1 MSDVIE
7 FMDWIDLQK
16 SLNLI
21 NEQVSGMTAAEAEA
35 ALGAFKNSNLYI
47 ANTNTTITGS
57 SVIKFP
63 GTTAAE
69 AAGEYIAGG
78 GATATSGAAIGATGD
93 AVGTANIAIGQTTIG
108 QAATTVYGVLSM
120 PLPTVAAALAPLA
133 GVAIG
138 AGLYNLNPELW
149 TKISKILLPFCYD
162 DNELMPVM
170 SDADG
175 NTYYSNEAIEAMKQF
190 VIDEGLNTPNMQPAP
205 EFIDSGTVTIT
216 SIADV
221 SATLKNVLNRLP
233 YNIQWNDNTDNVL
246 ATFLTNHIGQA
257 CNIRYYTGTNF
268 NGWSPLNIFCY
279 PTIKVGDDVNLNNL
293 YDTEYFSC
301 YGTYGGTGS
310 MIISQAKSNN
320 TGRVKWFIGNDT
332 SHDKISN
339 GNGIDTLPEGINT
352 WNGETYPDTA
362 TPINILTGYNEEGK
376 PIYTPYY
383 PVSTPIGEPGVS
395 NDPAVNPNPAVN
407 PDPAPV
413 INPVISPVPNP
424 NLYPDTVPVPEPAP
438 VPNPVPE
445 PQPVPEPDIDPSED
459 TDTKPDKDPTTP
471 KEPTDG
477 GITPTPIIPTIP
489 TLPSAATGLLHVYNP
504 TQSQID
510 AFGSWL
516 WTTFSGDLI
525 DTLSKLF
532 NDPMDAV
539 IGLHELYATPA
550 VSGGATIRCGYL
562 DSGISANLVGSRY
575 TTINCGSVVVEEY
588 YQNYLDY
595 SPYTSCFIYLPF
607 VGIVPVSSDDIIGNA
622 VNVTY
627 HIDSYT
633 GCCIAVVTVAKSGYS
648 STVYQFEG
656 NCAVE
661 IPISSGY
668 QSSLMSGLLAVAGTA
683 ITSSPAVGMTAA
695 HMGRAGLGKNTVQH
709 SGSFGSS
716 YGAMGNKVPYIIVKR
731 PVQKKVYNYSKSYG
745 FPAHKMVYVGNCQGY
760 LRAKEVRVTSTTATN
775 VEKDMIVNALT
786 SGVYVK

>member
-21 NEQVSGMTAAEAEA
+21 NQQISGMTAAEAEA
-35 ALGAFKNSNLYI
+35 ALGALKNSNLYI
-47 ANTNTTITGS
+47 ANTNTTIGAS
-57 SVIKFP
+57 SVINFP

-78 GATATSGAAIGATGD
+78 GTTAASGAAIGTTGD
-93 AVGTANIAIGQTTIG
+93 AVATANIAIGQTTIG

-120 PLPTVAAALAPLA
+120 PLPTALAALAPIA
-133 GVAIG
+133 GFAIG
-138 AGLYNLNPELW
+138 AGFWKVADPQLYDDFKETIANFLYAG
-149 TKISKILLPFCYD
+149 TDGKIDLLPVVTD
-162 DNELMPVM
+162 EN
-170 SDADG
+170 G
-175 NTYYSNEAIEAMKQF
+175 NTYYPEAVINAVKDLFSN
-190 VIDEGLNTPNMQPAP
+190 
-205 EFIDSGTVTIT
+205 
-216 SIADV
+216 
-221 SATLKNVLNRLP
+221 
-233 YNIQWNDNTDNVL
+233 
-246 ATFLTNHIGQA
+246 
-257 CNIRYYTGTNF
+257 
-268 NGWSPLNIFCY
+268 
-279 PTIKVGDDVNLNNL
+279 VGKL
-293 YDTEYFSC
+293 
-301 YGTYGGTGS
+301 
-310 MIISQAKSNN
+310 QAKSDLLNSISVNKPISFSTSGFTYMYGNN
-320 TGRVKWFIGNDT
+320 IETLYKNNIVAGGYRYTTPDYVNGVLASENPDDITLSEPKSFTHNDKTVYYVPTQIGFNITLINPSPLTPPQYTWSDLYTQSIAWTIIYGDITGGDIEGVNKWDGD
-332 SHDKISN
+332 S
-339 GNGIDTLPEGINT
+339 
-352 WNGETYPDTA
+352 YPDNA
-362 TPINILTGYNEEGK
+362 TPINMLTGYDDNGQ

-383 PVSTPIGEPGVS
+383 PVSTPIGDPGVS
-395 NDPAVNPNPAVN
+395 NDPAVNPNPAIN

-413 INPVISPVPNP
+413 INPVISPIPNP
-424 NLYPDTVPVPEPAP
+424 NLYPNTVPVPEPAP

-445 PQPVPEPDIDPSED
+445 PQPVPDPDVDPSQD
-459 TDTKPDKDPTTP
+459 TEKTPDKNPSTP
-471 KEPTDG
+471 KDPIDNGT
-477 GITPTPIIPTIP
+477 TPTPIIPTISV
-489 TLPSAATGLLHVYNP
+489 LPSAATGLLHVYNP

-510 AFGSWL
+510 SFGSWL

-539 IGLHELYATPA
+539 IGLHELYASPA
-550 VSGGATIRCGYL
+550 VNGSANIRCGYL

-595 SPYTSCFIYLPF
+595 SPYTNCFIYLPF

-622 VNVTY
+622 VNITY

-633 GCCIAVVTVAKSGYS
+633 GCCIAVVTVAKAGYS

-683 ITSSPAVGMTAA
+683 ITSSPAVGLTAA
-695 HMGRAGLGKNTVQH
+695 HMGKAGLGKNTVQH

-716 YGAMGNKVPYIIVKR
+716 YGAMGNKIPYIIVKR
-731 PVQKKVYNYSKSYG
+731 PIQKKVYNYSQYYG
-745 FPAHKMVYVGNCQGY
+745 YPAHKMVYVGNCENY
-760 LRAKEVRVTSTTATN
+760 LRAKEVCVTSTTATN
-775 VEKDMIVNALT
+775 LEKDMIVNLLK
-786 SGVYVK
+786 SGVYVKGDK

>member
-1 MSDVIE
+1 MSDIIE
-7 FMDWIDLQK
+7 FMDYTTLASVLGVVNQ
-16 SLNLI
+16 
-21 NEQVSGMTAAEAEA
+21 QVSGMTAAEAEA
-35 ALGAFKNSNLYI
+35 ALGALKNSGLYI
-47 ANTNTTITGS
+47 ANTTSGVLGS
-57 SVIKFP
+57 NVINFP

-78 GATATSGAAIGATGD
+78 GATAASGAAIGTTGD
-93 AVGTANIAIGQTTIG
+93 AVATANIAIGQSTIG

-138 AGLYNLNPELW
+138 AGLYNLNPEFW
-149 TKISKILLPFCYD
+149 TKVSQTLLPFCYD
-162 DNELMPVM
+162 DSELMPVM
-170 SDADG
+170 ADEQG
-175 NTYYSNEAIEAMKQF
+175 NTYYSKEAIDALTNLL
-190 VIDEGLNTPNMQPAP
+190 G
-205 EFIDSGTVTIT
+205 
-216 SIADV
+216 SISTTGVVPDN
-221 SATLKNVLNRLP
+221 NVLNVPSFTYIIDSSFSVTRGSTGAKFDFISNKSCSINSRA
-233 YNIQWNDNTDNVL
+233 YTADNIGVIILYASTDSDVV
-246 ATFLTNHIGQA
+246 IQ
-257 CNIRYYTGTNF
+257 RYS
-268 NGWSPLNIFCY
+268 NGSPLGQY
-279 PTIKVGDDVNLNNL
+279 PLNLNWTYNGKTVYYQFYSEYSDGSFSTL
-293 YDTEYFSC
+293 PLNNYNSGYDAYQKMAWISV
-301 YGTYGGTGS
+301 YGDNN
-310 MIISQAKSNN
+310 IS
-320 TGRVKWFIGNDT
+320 GEEGIMPW
-332 SHDKISN
+332 N
-339 GNGIDTLPEGINT
+339 GNS
-352 WNGETYPDTA
+352 YPDTV
-362 TPINILTGYNEEGK
+362 TPINILTGYDEEGK

-383 PVSTPIGEPGVS
+383 PVSTPIGDPGVS

-424 NLYPDTVPVPEPAP
+424 NLYPDTVTVPEPAP
-438 VPNPVPE
+438 VPNPVPAE
-445 PQPVPEPDIDPSED
+445 QPVPEPDVDPSED
-459 TDTKPDKDPTTP
+459 TDIKPDKDPTTP
-471 KEPTDG
+471 KDPTDG
-477 GITPTPIIPTIP
+477 GTTPTPVIPTIP

-516 WTTFSGDLI
+516 WNTFSGDLI

-622 VNVTY
+622 VNITY

-683 ITSSPAVGMTAA
+683 ITSSPAIGMTAA

>member
-7 FMDWIDLQK
+7 FMDWINLQK

-21 NEQVSGMTAAEAEA
+21 NQQVSGMTAAEAEA
-35 ALGAFKNSNLYI
+35 ALGALKNSNLYI
-47 ANTNTTITGS
+47 ANTNTIGAG
-57 SVIKFP
+57 SVINFP

-78 GATATSGAAIGATGD
+78 GATAASGAAIGTTGD
-93 AVGTANIAIGQTTIG
+93 AVATANIAIGQTAIG

-120 PLPTVAAALAPLA
+120 PLPTALAALAPIA
-133 GVAIG
+133 GFAIG
-138 AGLYNLNPELW
+138 AGFWKVADPQLYDDFKETIANFLYAG
-149 TKISKILLPFCYD
+149 TDGKIDLLP
-162 DNELMPVM
+162 VV
-170 SDADG
+170 ADENG
-175 NTYYSNEAIEAMKQF
+175 NTYYPEAVINAVKDLFSNVGKLQANSDLLNRIDVNKPIPFSNSGFTYMISGSGRIETLYKNNIVAAGYRHALPSYINGVRAGKNPDD
-190 VIDEGLNTPNMQPAP
+190 VDTTLTPNS
-205 EFIDSGTVTIT
+205 FTHNDKTVYYLPVSIGFNATLINPSPLT
-216 SIADV
+216 PPQYTWSDLYIQSIAWTIIYGDV
-221 SATLKNVLNRLP
+221 
-233 YNIQWNDNTDNVL
+233 
-246 ATFLTNHIGQA
+246 
-257 CNIRYYTGTNF
+257 TG
-268 NGWSPLNIFCY
+268 
-279 PTIKVGDDVNLNNL
+279 GDV
-293 YDTEYFSC
+293 E
-301 YGTYGGTGS
+301 G
-310 MIISQAKSNN
+310 
-320 TGRVKWFIGNDT
+320 V
-332 SHDKISN
+332 DK
-339 GNGIDTLPEGINT
+339 
-352 WNGETYPDTA
+352 WNGDSYPDNA
-362 TPINILTGYNEEGK
+362 TPINMLTGYDDNGQ

-383 PVSTPIGEPGVS
+383 PVSTPIGDPGVS

-438 VPNPVPE
+438 VPNPVPGA
-445 PQPVPEPDIDPSED
+445 QPVPDPDVDPSQD
-459 TDTKPDKDPTTP
+459 TEKTPDKNPSTPKDPIDNGTTP
-471 KEPTDG
+471 S
-477 GITPTPIIPTIP
+477 PIIPTIP
-489 TLPSAATGLLHVYNP
+489 VLPSAATGLLHVYNP

-510 AFGSWL
+510 SFGSWL

-539 IGLHELYATPA
+539 IGLHELYASPA
-550 VSGGATIRCGYL
+550 VNGSANIRCGYL

-595 SPYTSCFIYLPF
+595 SPYTNCFIYLPF

-622 VNVTY
+622 VNITY

-633 GCCIAVVTVAKSGYS
+633 GCCIAVVTVAKAGYS

-683 ITSSPAVGMTAA
+683 ITSSPAVGLTAA
-695 HMGRAGLGKNTVQH
+695 HMGKAGLGKNTVQH

-716 YGAMGNKVPYIIVKR
+716 YGAMGNKIPYIIVKR
-731 PVQKKVYNYSKSYG
+731 PIQKKVYNYSQYYG
-745 FPAHKMVYVGNCQGY
+745 YPAHKMVYVGNCENY

-775 VEKDMIVNALT
+775 LEKDMIVNLLK
-786 SGVYVK
+786 SGVYVKGDK

>member
-1 MSDVIE
+1 MSDIIE
-7 FMDWIDLQK
+7 FMDYTTLASVLGVVNQ
-16 SLNLI
+16 
-21 NEQVSGMTAAEAEA
+21 QVSGMTAAEAEA
-35 ALGAFKNSNLYI
+35 ALGALKNSGLYI
-47 ANTNTTITGS
+47 ANTTRGVLGS
-57 SVIKFP
+57 NVINFP

-78 GATATSGAAIGATGD
+78 GATAASGAAIGTTGD
-93 AVGTANIAIGQTTIG
+93 AVATANIAIGQTTVG

-138 AGLYNLNPELW
+138 AGLYNLNPEFW
-149 TKISKILLPFCYD
+149 TKVSQTLLPFCYD
-162 DNELMPVM
+162 DSELMPVM
-170 SDADG
+170 ADEQG
-175 NTYYSNEAIEAMKQF
+175 NTYYSKEAIDALTNLLSG
-190 VIDEGLNTPNMQPAP
+190 ISTT
-205 EFIDSGTVTIT
+205 GTVP
-216 SIADV
+216 DD
-221 SATLKNVLNRLP
+221 NVLNSPSFNYIISSSFSVTRGSTSGTFDFISNKPCSINSRASFADNHGVDIIYASSESDVVLQRYQNGTPLGQYPANSTWSYNDKTVYYGIYNEHSNGSSSTLP
-233 YNIQWNDNTDNVL
+233 LNNYNSDYNFLHMAWLSVYGDNV
-246 ATFLTNHIGQA
+246 
-257 CNIRYYTGTNF
+257 
-268 NGWSPLNIFCY
+268 
-279 PTIKVGDDVNLNNL
+279 
-293 YDTEYFSC
+293 
-301 YGTYGGTGS
+301 
-310 MIISQAKSNN
+310 IS
-320 TGRVKWFIGNDT
+320 GE
-332 SHDKISN
+332 
-339 GNGIDTLPEGINT
+339 EGITPWGGN
-352 WNGETYPDTA
+352 NYPDTA
-362 TPINILTGYNEEGK
+362 TPINILTGYDEQGR

-383 PVSTPIGEPGVS
+383 PVSTPIGDPGVS

-413 INPVISPVPNP
+413 INPVINPVPNP
-424 NLYPDTVPVPEPAP
+424 NLYPDTVPVPKPAP

-445 PQPVPEPDIDPSED
+445 PQPVPEPDVDPSED

-471 KEPTDG
+471 KDPTDG
-477 GITPTPIIPTIP
+477 GITPTPVIPTIP

-550 VSGGATIRCGYL
+550 VSGDATIRCGYL

-683 ITSSPAVGMTAA
+683 ITSSPAIGMTAA

>member
-35 ALGAFKNSNLYI
+35 VLGALKNSNLYI
-47 ANTNTTITGS
+47 ANTNTTIGAS
-57 SVIKFP
+57 SVINFP

-78 GATATSGAAIGATGD
+78 GATAASGAAIGTTGD
-93 AVGTANIAIGQTTIG
+93 VVGTANIAIGQTTIG
-108 QAATTVYGVLSM
+108 QVATTVYGALSM
-120 PLPTVAAALAPLA
+120 PLPTAAAALAPLA
-133 GVAIG
+133 GVALG
-138 AGLYNLNPELW
+138 AGLYNLNPEFW
-149 TKISKILLPFCYD
+149 TKLSQTLLPFCYD
-162 DNELMPVM
+162 DSELLPVL
-170 SDADG
+170 SDTQG
-175 NTYYSNEAIEAMKQF
+175 NTYYSDEAIKAIQALF
-190 VIDEGLNTPNMQPAP
+190 SQYGNTQQATSSLETVLSQPIP
-205 EFIDSGTVTIT
+205 FHTGVMNFTGPDNLTGTIT
-216 SIADV
+216 PSNANTRYTFIKFEGVLDDKLVIFNVGGDV
-221 SATLKNVLNRLP
+221 TCLSV
-233 YNIQWNDNTDNVL
+233 V
-246 ATFLTNHIGQA
+246 
-257 CNIRYYTGTNF
+257 TGTSYSDSRRIPASARYTHDDKEVRYNNDVANSSISLYRDPYINPDIILTENYF
-268 NGWSPLNIFCY
+268 GDGASAWTIMYGDITADY
-279 PTIKVGDDVNLNNL
+279 PEGVN
-293 YDTEYFSC
+293 
-301 YGTYGGTGS
+301 
-310 MIISQAKSNN
+310 
-320 TGRVKWFIGNDT
+320 KW
-332 SHDKISN
+332 N
-339 GNGIDTLPEGINT
+339 GNS
-352 WNGETYPDTA
+352 YPDNA
-362 TPINILTGYNEEGK
+362 TPINILTGYDDNNQ

-383 PVSTPIGEPGVS
+383 PVSTPIGDPGVS
-395 NDPAVNPNPAVN
+395 NDPTVNPNPTVN

-424 NLYPDTVPVPEPAP
+424 NLYPDTVPVPDPAP
-438 VPNPVPE
+438 VPNPVPQ
-445 PQPVPEPDIDPSED
+445 PQPVPDPDVNPSED
-459 TDTKPDKDPTTP
+459 ADTTPDKDPSTP
-471 KEPTDG
+471 KDPTDG
-477 GITPTPIIPTIP
+477 GTTPTPVTPVIP

-510 AFGSWL
+510 SFGSWL

-550 VSGGATIRCGYL
+550 VSGDATIRCGYL
-562 DSGISANLVGSRY
+562 DSGINANLVGSRY

-731 PVQKKVYNYSKSYG
+731 PVQKKVYNYSQHYG
-745 FPAHKMVYVGNCQGY
+745 YPAHKMVYVGNCENY

-775 VEKDMIVNALT
+775 VEKDMIVNLLK
-786 SGVYVK
+786 SGVYVKGDK